1 MRYRASPKLIDSII
15 QSESDGNPYARS
27 PVGAMGLM
35 QVMPNTAR
43 NPGFGVEPLENPWD
57 PEANKRFGTD
67 YFNAMLNRYG
77 GDREAALVAYNAG
90 PGNADKWVSAGKDW
104 SVLPKPEETR
114 PYVTATLGRLGEDTD
129 MATGSHIPLR
139 ARVDLPELRPETR
152 ITPRA
157 VPRKTAEP
165 LPTLPPPKSGASDIP
180 GRPSKNDL
188 SMAQA
193 LMQAGQ
199 RDAQNTRGTGLGLAG
214 ALAQQLSGAYMAGSY
229 DDQQDQYNEALNEAF
244 AGAEDRGDL
253 MNVMMRSGDEGL
265 RNAALK
271 ARLSQPK
278 PSNRYDASPDG
289 GIFDKTTGKWVQKPP
304 DPSLAASREAEA
316 KDVGKSRAERR
327 SQIYND
333 AQEAVANN
341 RRLDY
346 FEKLNKR
353 ATTGGFL
360 TETSLGAKRF
370 LGFFGIDPEALGLDN
385 NAGLNEAFK
394 ALTTRSAL
402 DVSQQTKGAITEREM
417 DMFIEAVPSLRNTK
431 EGNQLIIDF
440 LRAANKRRI
449 EINKRAVDYVRERG
463 SLDEGFVGQM
473 QEIYEANP
481 IPDLSGYAQP
491 DEGKPEEPAES
502 RIAPGTQVDDPSS
515 LPDGAVVRDPETGQR
530 FIIRNGQ
537 PVPVEEEPTE
547 AARRP
552 MEGGPSLHRF
562 PRAARPRRYRCR
574 PCGDAGSLARADF
587 DRRRPGRKRHLLRK
601 AVGREHRAKSGLA

>member
-271 ARLSQPK
+271 ARLSKPK
-278 PSNRYDASPDG
+278 DDRTANERQYAIARQQGFEGSFMDFLKEKEGPQVVMKGETEYAKERGGALAKEYGTIQSEAQKARSRIGQLRQLDTLLSDPNVYTGTGAQAINAVKRAGKTLFGMDFQGVDKADAARRIVNEMALSFKGDLPGPMSDSDRQFLQEIPPNIGDTAQGRKLLVELMKQKEQRKVEMAQIAREYARANSGRLDDGWYDVAARYAEQNPM
-289 GIFDKTTGKWVQKPP
+289 FDKDMMEQ
-304 DPSLAASREAEA
+304 A
-316 KDVGKSRAERR
+316 KDVAGSAEQR
-327 SQIYND
+327 SPYAGSYPSVQSAED
-333 AQEAVANN
+333 W
-341 RRLDY
+341 
-346 FEKLNKR
+346 
-353 ATTGGFL
+353 
-360 TETSLGAKRF
+360 
-370 LGFFGIDPEALGLDN
+370 EALEPGDYYFDPNGRLKQK
-385 NAGLNEAFK
+385 K
-394 ALTTRSAL
+394 AR
-402 DVSQQTKGAITEREM
+402 
-417 DMFIEAVPSLRNTK
+417 
-431 EGNQLIIDF
+431 
-440 LRAANKRRI
+440 
-449 EINKRAVDYVRERG
+449 
-463 SLDEGFVGQM
+463 
-473 QEIYEANP
+473 
-481 IPDLSGYAQP
+481 
-491 DEGKPEEPAES
+491 
-502 RIAPGTQVDDPSS
+502 
-515 LPDGAVVRDPETGQR
+515 
-530 FIIRNGQ
+530 
-537 PVPVEEEPTE
+537 
-547 AARRP
+547 
-552 MEGGPSLHRF
+552 
-562 PRAARPRRYRCR
+562 
-574 PCGDAGSLARADF
+574 
-587 DRRRPGRKRHLLRK
+587 
-601 AVGREHRAKSGLA
+601 